1 MRAMSAGHRAQVA
14 IHASRGPGRRVVRP
28 LHMIS
33 VLQIVVTA
41 LEAVGEAL
49 GRRKPKT
56 PEEMERQRIQ
66 RRNERAMMFFVVFS
80 LVLCVV
86 LLVIMALKRKRRVS
100 MDCTERR
107 LSSLAKRNAA

>member
-1 MRAMSAGHRAQVA
+1 
-14 IHASRGPGRRVVRP
+14 
-28 LHMIS
+28 MIP

-41 LEAVGEAL
+41 LEAVGAAF

-66 RRNERAMMFFVVFS
+66 RRNERAMMFFAVFS

-86 LLVIMALKRKRRVS
+86 LLVIMALR
-100 MDCTERR
+100 
-107 LSSLAKRNAA
+107 